1 MFRSSLLILWLG
13 KENSSLG
20 SKSETEEQRIS
31 SGQADAAQPR
41 WRTDTQ
47 PAQLQPKLR
56 NRDGSGREEKM
67 VAAIYSDPS
76 T

>member
-1 MFRSSLLILWLG
+1 MFGSSLLILWLG

-31 SGQADAAQPR
+31 SGQADAAQTR

-47 PAQLQPKLR
+47 PARLQPKLR
-56 NRDGSGREEKM
+56 SRDGSEREKM